1 MELDKLKKYNSSNI
15 FSVKQ
20 SLFELLDL
28 SSETIKKYH
37 KSLQY
42 YKAIDNISEINEGY
56 YIRWINPN
64 TKKLMNGALVCDV
77 EITEDDILVN
87 CKTLNNRFIT
97 ISYNNNILF
106 EKLSDE
112 DLLLIN
118 VVDSF
123 NK

>member
-1 MELDKLKKYNSSNI
+1 MELDKLKKYNSTNI

-28 SSETIKKYH
+28 SSEEIKKYH

-42 YKAIDNISEINEGY
+42 YKVIDNISEINEGY

-77 EITEDDILVN
+77 EINEHDILVN
-87 CKTLNNRFIT
+87 CRTINNRFIT
-97 ISYNNNILF
+97 VSYNKNELFGKLTDDELVLVNVMDNIM
-106 EKLSDE
+106 
-112 DLLLIN
+112 
-118 VVDSF
+118 
-123 NK
+123 

>member
-28 SSETIKKYH
+28 SSEEIKKYH

-42 YKAIDNISEINEGY
+42 YKVIDNISEINEGY

-87 CKTLNNRFIT
+87 CKTINNRFIT

-106 EKLSDE
+106 EKLSDD

>member
-28 SSETIKKYH
+28 SSEIIKKYH

-87 CKTLNNRFIT
+87 CKTINNRFIT

-106 EKLSDE
+106 EKLSDD